1 MVCLQAQAVKREHMR
16 SLVAGSRGTS
26 YPSQRQAHSFRA
38 GCGTAAVGQFRGTH
52 GALWGLLQQG
62 LVLTCL
68 LSLLF
73 CEAIL
78 QAYTEV
84 S

>member
-1 MVCLQAQAVKREHMR
+1 MVRLQAQAVKREHTR
-16 SLVAGSRGTS
+16 SLVAGSRGAA
-26 YPSQRQAHSFRA
+26 YPSQRQARSFHA
-38 GCGTAAVGQFRGTH
+38 DCGTAAVSQFRGTH
-52 GALWGLLQQG
+52 GASRGLLQQG